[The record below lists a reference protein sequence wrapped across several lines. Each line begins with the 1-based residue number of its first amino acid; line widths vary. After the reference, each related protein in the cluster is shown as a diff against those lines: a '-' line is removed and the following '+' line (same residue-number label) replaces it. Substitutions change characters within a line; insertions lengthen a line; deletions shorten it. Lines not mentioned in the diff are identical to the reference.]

1 MNGSFRLPYLWKIV
15 VAAAVI
21 AVGIVAVREIPKWI
35 PASVPPQ
42 QPPPDNAAVPADL
55 YADTLSRVREIIAV
69 HTSSVP
75 EVVTPT
81 MPLVDL
87 GFDPQTRIEVAEA
100 LETAYRIELTTEE
113 LATAET
119 VDDLVQLVVKKREAG
134 SRAVRSP

>member
-35 PASVPPQ
+35 PAS
-42 QPPPDNAAVPADL
+42 PPPKEPAQGNAPVPANL

-69 HTSSVP
+69 HTASVP
-75 EVVTPT
+75 DVVTPT

-87 GFDPQTRIEVAEA
+87 GFDPLTQIEVAEA
-100 LETAYRIELTTEE
+100 LESAYRIELATEE
-113 LATAET
+113 LAMAKT
-119 VDDLVQLVVKKREAG
+119 VDDLVRLVAKKREAE
-134 SRAVRSP
+134 SR